1 MAFEW
6 YAADDSTPAGTANDL
21 TTSAGTAS
29 AAVELH
35 AWLNKGSSVGSAET
49 RHLTV
54 YVEDPDSPGTYKT
67 SGLDILDRREFEIRI
82 IGSQNPDGVPGFS
95 VATTAWTPVGTYR
108 PFPAVTWYPNC
119 CVEYE
124 VRVNPSYEGGA
135 SSPATFYVKAV
146 PGTPTPSLS
155 IPDNVEVTGTV
166 DTGGERIT
174 GLPLFY
180 VTTDA
185 TDAASVGSL
194 RGAPVKFPARLMA
207 DAEVTWTDIVT
218 NGDFASVLTPWTG
231 TNWAQSAGTALHTA
245 GATAALTQDVTI
257 VSGVRYKVTVTVT
270 GAAGTVTP
278 SIGAVAGTVI
288 AAGAGT
294 VERIIVADDSGTL
307 ALAFTPSSDFDG
319 ALDDVVVTA
328 TLFGLPTIDGVA
340 TAANESV
347 VLPLQT
353 DPAENGK
360 WRVSDVAP
368 WVRHPDCLNSYY
380 LFSGAQIYIREGT
393 ANAKSVWHQTAVISD
408 IETSAQSWEMAYQ
421 LP

>member
-6 YAADDSTPAGTANDL
+6 FASDDSTPAGTANDL
-21 TTSAGTAS
+21 TTSAGSAS
-29 AAVELH
+29 AVVELH
-35 AWLNKGSSVGSAET
+35 AWLNKGSSVGSPET

-54 YVEDPDSPGTYKT
+54 YVEDPAAPGTYKT

-95 VATTAWTPVGTYR
+95 VATTAWIPVGSFR

-135 SSPATFYVKAV
+135 SSPATYYVKAV
-146 PGTPTPSLS
+146 PGTPVPSLS

-194 RGAPVKFPARLMA
+194 RGAPVKFPARLIA
-207 DAEVTWTDIVT
+207 DPPITWTDIVT
-218 NGDFASVLTPWTG
+218 NGDFATVLTPWTG
-231 TNWAQSAGTALHTA
+231 TNWAQSAGAALHTA
-245 GATAALTQDVTI
+245 GATDPLTQDVTI
-257 VSGVRYKVTVTVT
+257 VNGVRYKVTFDVGGTT
-270 GAAGTVTP
+270 GTVTP
-278 SIGAVAGTVI
+278 SIGAVDGTAE

-294 VERIIVADDSGTL
+294 VSQIIVAGASGTL

-319 ALDDVVVTA
+319 DLDNISCTA
-328 TLFGLPTIDGVA
+328 TLFGLPTIDGVTPDA
-340 TAANESV
+340 GDAV
-347 VLPLQT
+347 VLIGQDLG
-353 DPAENGK
+353 ENGK

-368 WVRHPDCLNSYY
+368 WTRHPDCLNAYY
-380 LFSGAQIYIREGT
+380 LFAGAMVWIREGT
-393 ANAKSVWHQTAVISD
+393 SAAGSLWAQTEVISD
-408 IETSAQSWEMAYQ
+408 IETSAQTWVRVF
-421 LP
+421 